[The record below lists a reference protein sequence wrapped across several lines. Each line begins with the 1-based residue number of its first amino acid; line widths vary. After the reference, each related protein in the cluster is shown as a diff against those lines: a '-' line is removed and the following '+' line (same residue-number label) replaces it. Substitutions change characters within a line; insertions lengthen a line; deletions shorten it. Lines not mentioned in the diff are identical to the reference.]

1 MQIERSGVHV
11 SQFKCYPTPHF
22 TPPPPSSELVN
33 TSLAL
38 RFWSFFIHSRII
50 FRAPHMLESLFFSP
64 GDPKC
69 LLHPLFEKKQ
79 HWLNRTWGQKALKVF
94 SPKCRSE
101 MLHLLCRHSAVQ
113 SVLRGAVWFQTI
125 STSLPDIKRLA
136 LWLSSGRLCLYV
148 STPEGLQGGRAPPLP
163 PSHPYASVKIMR
175 QHDDPLQG
183 KRDMTGGA
191 SSWSGLSLKA
201 PCDFYF

>member
-1 MQIERSGVHV
+1 MLPYPPLHPSPFILWACQHLAG
-11 SQFKCYPTPHF
+11 FK
-22 TPPPPSSELVN
+22 V
-33 TSLAL
+33 
-38 RFWSFFIHSRII
+38 
-50 FRAPHMLESLFFSP
+50 LE
-64 GDPKC
+64 
-69 LLHPLFEKKQ
+69 LLHPQQNNLPCAPHAGKPLLLPWWPKVSAPPAVRKEAAPVKS
-79 HWLNRTWGQKALKVF
+79 NVRTKGTESLLTEVSFRNVAPALPPF
-94 SPKCRSE
+94 CRSV
-101 MLHLLCRHSAVQ
+101 C
-113 SVLRGAVWFQTI
+113 LRGAVWFQTI

-136 LWLSSGRLCLYV
+136 SWLNSGSLCLYV
-148 STPEGLQGGRAPPLP
+148 SAPEGLQGGRAPPRP